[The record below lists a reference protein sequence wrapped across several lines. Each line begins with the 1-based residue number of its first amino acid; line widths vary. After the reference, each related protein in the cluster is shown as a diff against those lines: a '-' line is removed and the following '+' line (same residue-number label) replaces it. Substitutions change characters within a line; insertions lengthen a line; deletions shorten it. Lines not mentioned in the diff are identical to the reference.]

1 MKNVQIKVLSS
12 SVIMAALV
20 SLAAPA
26 NSMPVKPVDLTV
38 GSQIANTQLVQYGD
52 EYGYGEG
59 VEPSRGNGGG
69 YGGAR
74 GGYGGAPGIVGPEG
88 TGGYGGAPGIVEPGD
103 RGYGG
108 APNARVDNRDGYLNG
123 HRGYRE
129 RRAGYREFRGYWY
142 PLEAFPEGIVDG
154 PKRNIRPQPALSARH
169 VSWCSNRWR
178 SYRSSDNSYQPS
190 SGPRRECISP
200 FSR

>member
-1 MKNVQIKVLSS
+1 MKNVQIKVLTS

-20 SLAAPA
+20 TLAAPVTA
-26 NSMPVKPVDLTV
+26 MPVKPVDLTV
-38 GSQIANTQLVQYGD
+38 GSQTANAQLVQYGD

-69 YGGAR
+69 YGGA
-74 GGYGGAPGIVGPEG
+74 PGIVGPEG
-88 TGGYGGAPGIVEPGD
+88 TG
-103 RGYGG
+103 GYGG

-129 RRAGYREFRGYWY
+129 RRAGYRGYRGYWY

-154 PKRNIRPQPALSARH
+154 PKGALRPQPVLSARH

-190 SGPRRECISP
+190 NGPRRECISP